1 MSSVLHQIMGV
12 LYKDLLI
19 EWRAPSRIFA
29 LLCFALT
36 TLLLFG
42 FAIGP
47 STDILRRHAGGYLW
61 LSILFSSTAL
71 LSRSMQVEEESGASD
86 SLLLAPTRPAAIF
99 YGKALANTAQLVV
112 LGVAALPVTLVLCDA
127 SVTESWTMLA
137 ASIVLGTAALAA
149 PGTMYAALTARI
161 SGQQLLMPLLLFPL
175 VVPALLAAV
184 KSTSLALLGD
194 AMGQSSSWLQL
205 LLFFNI
211 IYWSLCGVLFGRVVE
226 S

>member
-1 MSSVLHQIMGV
+1 MSGVLGQILGV

-19 EWRAPSRIFA
+19 EWRARSRLFA
-29 LLCFALT
+29 LVCFSLT

-47 STDILRRHAGGYLW
+47 ATEVLRRHAGGYLW
-61 LSILFSSTAL
+61 LAIMFTSTAL
-71 LSRSMQVEEESGASD
+71 LSRSMQVEEESGATD
-86 SLLLAPTRPAAIF
+86 SLLLAPTRPAAVF

-112 LGVAALPVTLVLCDA
+112 LGAVALPVTLVLCDA
-127 SVTESWTMLA
+127 RVVEPWWMLA
-137 ASIVLGTAALAA
+137 SSLLLGTMSLAA
-149 PGTMYAALTARI
+149 PGTLYAALTARI

-194 AMGQSSSWLQL
+194 VMGQSSAWLQL